1 MYYGVIMAAV
11 TMFAFQFLFNQ
22 KYDRLCG
29 NTLRAAAVF
38 LLGTNITGFLIL
50 FALNGFRFEFTLFTF
65 LLALAAAV
73 NNLLYCYC
81 SIKALGKINLSLF
94 SVFAMLGGMTLP
106 FIAGIAFYDEALT
119 AGKIVCFLLIAVSLF
134 LTVEKGEAK
143 KGALYY
149 LGVFVM
155 NGMSGVYAKIF
166 KSAPFP
172 TTGDRGYTMLM
183 ALCCAVIS
191 TAILLFVRT
200 PKIEIKKRAVGCMAG
215 YGALC
220 NIANY
225 LLLIGLGHIPAS
237 AQYPMVTGGVMLV
250 STVICF
256 FTDKKP
262 TKKNIASVALSFIG
276 ILALVLWQ

>member
-22 KYDRLCG
+22 KYEKLCG

-38 LLGTNITGFLIL
+38 LLGTNLTGFAIL
-50 FALNGFRFEFTLFTF
+50 FALNKLRFEFTGFTF
-65 LLALAAAV
+65 LIALAAAV
-73 NNLLYCYC
+73 NNLLYSYC
-81 SIKALGKINLSLF
+81 SIKALGKINLSLY

-106 FIAGIAFYDEALT
+106 FIAGIAFFNEDLT
-119 AGKIVCFLLIAVSLF
+119 AGKIVCFVLIAVSLF
-134 LTVEKGEAK
+134 LTVEKGETK

-149 LGVFVM
+149 VGVFVM

-166 KSAPFP
+166 KSAPYP

-191 TAILLFVRT
+191 TAVLLCVRT
-200 PKIEIKKRAVGCMAG
+200 PKIRIEKRAVGCMTG

-225 LLLIGLGHIPAS
+225 LLLIGLDKIPAS
-237 AQYPMVTGGVMLV
+237 AQYPMVTGGVMIV

-256 FTDKKP
+256 FTDSKP

-276 ILALVLWQ
+276 ILALVFFP